1 MGKTHNQ
8 KKNTS
13 NKLTTPQRLKEK
25 EEIQEENLNSSNL
38 KFLQLL
44 KKKTSRFLRFHKQ
57 TFNPQFPS
65 ISQQFLERNRFTIEE
80 KKWFKFALKLQT
92 RRTYHKIQIP
102 AKLHKLALKLCSP
115 C

>member
-38 KFLQLL
+38 KFLQL
-44 KKKTSRFLRFHKQ
+44 
-57 TFNPQFPS
+57 
-65 ISQQFLERNRFTIEE
+65 
-80 KKWFKFALKLQT
+80 
-92 RRTYHKIQIP
+92 
-102 AKLHKLALKLCSP
+102 
-115 C
+115 